1 MNAELKSAKQDI
13 RKFIQHQYTDEKLA
27 SVYAFNQD
35 KNMEFMN
42 CCSCLMGVTLSDELH
57 TRCNERISDLS
68 NSKFSHYRKAQ
79 LLPFAWEAECSYARM
94 GYKLGSVYGLMQW
107 DLTTLRR
114 IRLSAILRAEIRR
127 RDRIKASQSTSQPT
141 MVESKDE
148 LVLVKSH

>member
-1 MNAELKSAKQDI
+1 MNADLKSAKQDI

-42 CCSCLMGVTLSDELH
+42 CCSCLMGVTLSGGLH
-57 TRCNERISDLS
+57 TTCGDRLTITGNL
-68 NSKFSHYRKAQ
+68 SHYRRAQ
-79 LLPFAWEAECSYARM
+79 ALPFAWEAECGYARL
-94 GYKLGSVYGLMQW
+94 GYKLGSVYGLKDW

-141 MVESKDE
+141 MVESQDE